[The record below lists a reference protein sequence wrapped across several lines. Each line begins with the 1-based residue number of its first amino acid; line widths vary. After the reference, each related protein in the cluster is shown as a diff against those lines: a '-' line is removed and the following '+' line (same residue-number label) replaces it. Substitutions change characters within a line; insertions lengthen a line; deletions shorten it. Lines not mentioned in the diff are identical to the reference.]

1 MERGT
6 HIPQNN
12 LFAKD
17 IYRAFTA
24 ELGAMTA
31 YVQGAVTL
39 ARHLPALTR
48 LFDEIARV
56 EMSHYEQLGQLLLHL
71 GVSPTINARLRQ
83 EPIRLGDDLTVAASG
98 LAARMIKEKIN
109 EEQNAAEE
117 YRRLAKNAPSKAIS
131 DLLLGIAE
139 EEEGHALSLNG
150 MLKRFETS

>member
-1 MERGT
+1 MEKER

-12 LFAKD
+12 LFARD

-24 ELGAMTA
+24 ELGAMTT

-39 ARHLPALTR
+39 ARHVPALTR

-83 EPIRLGDDLTVAASG
+83 EPIRLGDDFTVAASG

-109 EEQNAAEE
+109 EETSAAAE
-117 YRRLAKNAPSKAIS
+117 YRRLAKNAPSEKIR
-131 DLLLGIAE
+131 DILLGIAE
-139 EEEGHALSLNG
+139 EEDGHALALSG
-150 MLKRFETS
+150 MLRRFENS